1 MKKWT
6 AKVKVDGKVFNA
18 KATADS
24 ALDAKYKIVSA
35 ALSANPG
42 KDIFVSEI
50 REAEIT
56 TVTDF
61 FSNIFGFQK

>member
-6 AKVKVDGKVFNA
+6 AKVTVGSRTFNA

-24 ALDAKYKIVSA
+24 ALGAKHKIASA

-42 KDIFVSEI
+42 MDIYVSEI
-50 REAEIT
+50 KGVEIS

-61 FSNIFGFQK
+61 FNSIFK

>member
-6 AKVKVDGKVFNA
+6 AKVRVGQKTFNA
-18 KATADS
+18 KTTADS
-24 ALDAKYKIVSA
+24 ALGAKHKIASA

-42 KDIFVSEI
+42 KDIYVSEI
-50 REAEIT
+50 KEAESV

-61 FSNIFGFQK
+61 FNSIFK

>member
-6 AKVKVDGKVFNA
+6 AKVTVGSRTFNA

-24 ALDAKYKIVSA
+24 ALSAKHKIASA

-42 KDIFVSEI
+42 KDIYVSEI
-50 REAEIT
+50 KEAESV

-61 FSNIFGFQK
+61 FNSIFK

>member
-6 AKVKVDGKVFNA
+6 AKVRVGGRTFNA

-24 ALDAKYKIVSA
+24 ALGAKHKIASA

-42 KDIFVSEI
+42 TYIYVSEI
-50 REAEIT
+50 KEAESV

-61 FSNIFGFQK
+61 FKGIFK

>member
-1 MKKWT
+1 MKTWT
-6 AKVKVDGKVFNA
+6 AKVTVGSRTFIG

-24 ALDAKYKIVSA
+24 ALGAKHKIASA

-42 KDIFVSEI
+42 KDIIVSEI
-50 REAEIT
+50 REAESV

-61 FSNIFGFQK
+61 FNSIFK

>member
-6 AKVKVDGKVFNA
+6 AKIRVGQKTFNS

-24 ALDAKYKIVSA
+24 ALGAKHKIAGA

-42 KDIFVSEI
+42 KDIIVSEI
-50 REAEIT
+50 KEVESV

-61 FSNIFGFQK
+61 FNSIFK

>member
-6 AKVKVDGKVFNA
+6 AKVRVGGSTFDA

-24 ALDAKYKIVSA
+24 ALGAKHKIVSA

-42 KDIFVSEI
+42 KDIYVSEI
-50 REAEIT
+50 KEAESV

-61 FSNIFGFQK
+61 FNSIFK

>member
-6 AKVKVDGKVFNA
+6 AKVRVGEKTFNA

-24 ALDAKYKIVSA
+24 ALGAKHKIASA
-35 ALSANPG
+35 ALSAHPG
-42 KDIFVSEI
+42 NDIYVSEI
-50 REAEIT
+50 KEAESV

-61 FSNIFGFQK
+61 FNSIFK

>member
-6 AKVKVDGKVFNA
+6 AKVRVGSRTFNG

-24 ALDAKYKIVSA
+24 SLGAKHKIASA

-50 REAEIT
+50 KEVESV

-61 FSNIFGFQK
+61 FNSIFK

>member
-6 AKVKVDGKVFNA
+6 AKVTVGSRTFNA

-24 ALDAKYKIVSA
+24 ALGAKHKIASA
-35 ALSANPG
+35 AVSANPG

-50 REAEIT
+50 KEAESV

-61 FSNIFGFQK
+61 FNSILK

>member
-6 AKVKVDGKVFNA
+6 AKVRVGGRTSNA

-24 ALDAKYKIVSA
+24 ALGAKHEIESA

-42 KDIFVSEI
+42 THIFVSEI
-50 REAEIT
+50 KEAESV

-61 FSNIFGFQK
+61 FNSIFK

>member
-6 AKVKVDGKVFNA
+6 AKVRVGQKTFNA

-24 ALDAKYKIVSA
+24 ALGAKHKIASA
-35 ALSANPG
+35 ALSAYPNM
-42 KDIFVSEI
+42 DIFVSEI
-50 REAEIT
+50 KEAESV

-61 FSNIFGFQK
+61 FNSIFK

>member
-6 AKVKVDGKVFNA
+6 AKVRVGSRTFIG

-24 ALDAKYKIVSA
+24 ALGAKHKIASA
-35 ALSANPG
+35 ALSSNPG
-42 KDIFVSEI
+42 TDIYVSEI
-50 REAEIT
+50 KEAESV

-61 FSNIFGFQK
+61 FNSIFK

>member
-6 AKVKVDGKVFNA
+6 AKVRVGEKAFNA

-24 ALDAKYKIVSA
+24 ALGAKHKIASA
-35 ALSANPG
+35 VLSAYPN

-50 REAEIT
+50 KEAESV

-61 FSNIFGFQK
+61 FNSIFK